1 MQRYAVFHIAG
12 LSVVAAGLFSPSVS
26 RAVPPQPEYSLTER
40 ATAPNGSSTVKV
52 YVSGEK
58 SRVEILDPG
67 RESIMINLPGK
78 TWFLNPAK
86 RTAFAMPNHFD
97 KTDNAPPSANP
108 CLRHKDW
115 TCTLLGTEAVAGRP
129 AVKWRIQAPNG
140 DGPHRSREM
149 LEWRDAQYHL
159 PLKQVWGKHSM
170 TISDLHW
177 GPQPPGLFKVPSGY
191 RVMNSQ

>member
-1 MQRYAVFHIAG
+1 MQRYAVLSIAG
-12 LSVVAAGLFSPSVS
+12 LGIVVAGSFVSSVS
-26 RAVPPQPEYSLTER
+26 RAASPQPEYSLTER
-40 ATAPNGSSTVKV
+40 ATAPHGSSTVKV

-58 SRVEILDPG
+58 SRVEIRDAG

-86 RTAFAMPNHFD
+86 HTAFSMPNHFD
-97 KTDNAPPSANP
+97 KTDNVPPSANP
-108 CLRHKDW
+108 CRGHKDW

-159 PLKQVWGKHSM
+159 PLRQVWGKYSM

-177 GPQPPGLFKVPSGY
+177 EPQPPGLFQVPAGY
-191 RVMNSQ
+191 RVVNPQ